1 MGNNGNLSLVK
12 SFMKLSLKEQEQFL
26 KISDKLLEKPKL
38 IKRKRNNKKY
48 IKK

>member
-1 MGNNGNLSLVK
+1 MGNNSLSLIK
-12 SFMKLSLKEQEQFL
+12 SFMKLSEKEQKQLL